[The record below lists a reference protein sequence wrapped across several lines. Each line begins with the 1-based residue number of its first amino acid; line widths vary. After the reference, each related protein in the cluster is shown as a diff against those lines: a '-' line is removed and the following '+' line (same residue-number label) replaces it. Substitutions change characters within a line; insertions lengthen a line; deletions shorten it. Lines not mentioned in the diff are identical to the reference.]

1 MIGRSTIWRASI
13 VCPCERE
20 QSRDS
25 SSFIILFQHKT
36 ELASAVV
43 GNKGAPTPPVVN
55 GSFSHRCNSSKAVFH
70 HYISK
75 EREYTTDTYIEW
87 KQKNWSMG
95 STWCSSAVHR
105 PCVVCVCLYWS
116 WLCFFQYS
124 PSLHS
129 IPKWEGPSGQ
139 GFFFVAEL
147 LFIAHNLTQIVT
159 SLLYTQRSDLDNI

>member
-43 GNKGAPTPPVVN
+43 GNKGAPTPPPVVN

-75 EREYTTDTYIEW
+75 EREYTHTHRMEAKKLKHGFHVVFLYCA
-87 KQKNWSMG
+87 QAL
-95 STWCSSAVHR
+95 CS
-105 PCVVCVCLYWS
+105 VCVFVLELTVFLSVLSLITLYT
-116 WLCFFQYS
+116 
-124 PSLHS
+124 
-129 IPKWEGPSGQ
+129 KMRGP
-139 GFFFVAEL
+139 FWPRL
-147 LFIAHNLTQIVT
+147 LFLWQNFYSSHTI
-159 SLLYTQRSDLDNI
+159 

>member
-1 MIGRSTIWRASI
+1 MIGTLTIWRASI

-75 EREYTTDTYIEW
+75 EREYTTHTYIEW
-87 KQKNWSMG
+87 KQKKLKHG
-95 STWCSSAVHR
+95 FHVVFLCCAQALCS
-105 PCVVCVCLYWS
+105 VCVFVLELTVFLSVLSLITLYT
-116 WLCFFQYS
+116 
-124 PSLHS
+124 
-129 IPKWEGPSGQ
+129 KMRGP
-139 GFFFVAEL
+139 FWPRL
-147 LFIAHNLTQIVT
+147 LFCGRTFIYSTQFDADRHIFVVY
-159 SLLYTQRSDLDNI
+159 SAQ

>member
-75 EREYTTDTYIEW
+75 EREYTTHTYIEW
-87 KQKNWSMG
+87 KQKKLKHG
-95 STWCSSAVHR
+95 FHVVFLCCAQALCS
-105 PCVVCVCLYWS
+105 VCVCLYWS

-139 GFFFVAEL
+139 GFFFCGRT
-147 LFIAHNLTQIVT
+147 IIHGTQFDADIFVIVYST
-159 SLLYTQRSDLDNI
+159 LDNI

>member
-75 EREYTTDTYIEW
+75 EREYTTHTYIEW
-87 KQKNWSMG
+87 KQKKLKHG
-95 STWCSSAVHR
+95 FHVVFLCCAQALCS
-105 PCVVCVCLYWS
+105 VCVRLYWS

-147 LFIAHNLTQIVT
+147 
-159 SLLYTQRSDLDNI
+159 

>member
-75 EREYTTDTYIEW
+75 EREYTTHTYIEW
-87 KQKNWSMG
+87 KQKKLKHG
-95 STWCSSAVHR
+95 FHVVFLCCAQALCS
-105 PCVVCVCLYWS
+105 VCVCTGADCVSFSTLPHYTLY
-116 WLCFFQYS
+116 QN
-124 PSLHS
+124 
-129 IPKWEGPSGQ
+129 ER
-139 GFFFVAEL
+139 AL
-147 LFIAHNLTQIVT
+147 LAKT
-159 SLLYTQRSDLDNI
+159 SFL

>member
-75 EREYTTDTYIEW
+75 EREYTTHTYIEW

-105 PCVVCVCLYWS
+105 PCVVCVCVCTGADCVSFSTLPHYTLY
-116 WLCFFQYS
+116 QN
-124 PSLHS
+124 
-129 IPKWEGPSGQ
+129 ER
-139 GFFFVAEL
+139 AL
-147 LFIAHNLTQIVT
+147 LAKASFLWQNFNSSHTIL
-159 SLLYTQRSDLDNI
+159 RR